1 MPDDRFAILGGG
13 IAGLSAAARLREH
26 GLDVPIFEARKRPGG
41 LLDSFTLETPEGRWT
56 FDHAVHLS
64 FASEPEVRAVF
75 DRTPYL
81 SHEARSLNW
90 DGGLWIPHPVQNNMF
105 PLPVEERTDLIVDL
119 ASHLARVPADAPIAT
134 YRDWL
139 FHQYGEKI
147 AERWPLRYTRKYWT
161 LDAAE
166 LGIGWIGNRMRRA
179 DLREV
184 VFGAMSDDPPNTY
197 YVSTMRY
204 PERGGYRAFL
214 DPLLETADIRCDMG
228 AMEVDNRGKRV
239 TFRDGR
245 SRSYKQMVSTIPLPV
260 LVGLMTDVPD
270 EIRRLAGTL
279 FATAIDIVS
288 IGFQKPRVSPSL
300 WFYIYDTE
308 ILASRAYSPSI
319 KSPHNAPEGH
329 SSLQFE
335 IYSSHARPHGLT
347 PDQLIEDC
355 IKSVEAMGL
364 ADRNEIVLKHH
375 KNLPFGNVVFDLGM
389 EERRDAVREW
399 VTSQDIHL
407 AGRFGEWDYL
417 WSNQAFMS
425 GRAAADALARSARES
440 GSG

>member
-1 MPDDRFAILGGG
+1 MSDDRFAILGGG
-13 IAGLSAAARLREH
+13 IAGLSASARLREQ
-26 GLDVPIFEARKRPGG
+26 GFDVPIFEAKERPGG

-56 FDHAVHLS
+56 FDNAVHLS

-105 PLPVEERTDLIVDL
+105 PLPAEDKADLVVDL
-119 ASHLARVPADAPIAT
+119 ANHLAQVPADAPIAT

-139 FHQYGEKI
+139 LHQYGEKI

-166 LGIGWIGNRMRRA
+166 LGTGWIGNRMRRA

-184 VFGAMSDDPPNTY
+184 VFGAVSDNPPNTY

-214 DPLLETADIRCDMG
+214 EPLLETADIHCGMG
-228 AMEVDNRGKRV
+228 AVRVDNRRREIIFGNGQARAYEQV
-239 TFRDGR
+239 I
-245 SRSYKQMVSTIPLPV
+245 STIPLPV
-260 LVGLMTDVPD
+260 LVGLMTDVPG
-270 EIRRLAGTL
+270 EIRDLADSL

-288 IGFQKPRVSPSL
+288 IGFRKPRVSPSL
-300 WFYIYDTE
+300 WFYIYDTD

-319 KSPHNAPEGH
+319 KSPHNAPDGF

-335 IYSSHARPHGLT
+335 IYSSRASGHGLA
-347 PDQLIEDC
+347 PDTLIESC
-355 IKSVEAMGL
+355 IRSVETMGL
-364 ADRNEIVLKHH
+364 AERSEIVLTHH
-375 KNLPFGNVVFDLGM
+375 KHLPFGNVVFDLGM
-389 EERRDAVREW
+389 EERRNAVRDW
-399 VTSQDIHL
+399 VAGQGIHL

-425 GRAAADALARSARES
+425 GRAAADALVQAVR
-440 GSG
+440 

>member
-1 MPDDRFAILGGG
+1 MSDDRFTILGGG
-13 IAGLSAAARLREH
+13 IAGLSAGARLREH
-26 GLDVPIFEARKRPGG
+26 GLNVPIFEAKDRPGG
-41 LLDSFTLETPEGRWT
+41 LLDSFTLETPEGCWT
-56 FDHAVHLS
+56 FDNAVHLS

-90 DGGLWIPHPVQNNMF
+90 DNGLWIPHPVQNNMF
-105 PLPVEERTDLIVDL
+105 PLPAEDKADLVVDL
-119 ASHLARVPADAPIAT
+119 ANHLANVPPDVPVAT

-139 FHQYGEKI
+139 LQQYGEKI

-166 LGIGWIGNRMRRA
+166 LGTGWIGNRMRRA

-184 VFGAMSDDPPNTY
+184 VFGAVSENPPNTY

-214 DPLLETADIRCDMG
+214 DPLLETSDIRCG
-228 AMEVDNRGKRV
+228 LRAVKVDNRRREI
-239 TFRDGR
+239 TFSGGQ
-245 SRSYKQMVSTIPLPV
+245 SRPYQQMISTIPLPV
-260 LVGLMTDVPD
+260 LVELMTDVPD

-279 FATAIDIVS
+279 FATTIDIVS
-288 IGFQKPRVSPSL
+288 IGFRKPRVSPSL
-300 WFYIYDTE
+300 WFYVYDTD

-319 KSPHNAPEGH
+319 KSPHNAPEGY

-335 IYSSHARPHGLT
+335 IYSSRASDHGLA
-347 PDQLIEDC
+347 PDDLIESC
-355 IKSVEAMGL
+355 IRAVETMGL
-364 ADRNEIVLKHH
+364 ATRDEIVLTHH
-375 KNLPFGNVVFDLGM
+375 KHLPFGNVIFDLGM
-389 EERRDAVREW
+389 EERRNAVREW
-399 VTSQDIHL
+399 VEGQGIVL

-425 GRAAADALARSARES
+425 GRAAADTLAQAAR
-440 GSG
+440 